1 MAVLIKFMPSLC
13 EMTPFK
19 GGQLLIANLNCDEL
33 CVITLPVL
41 MRETLRKNTAIIQD
55 WSNFTSFNEISAVVD
70 PTFQKTLSVM
80 KNSLAN

>member
-55 WSNFTSFNEISAVVD
+55 
-70 PTFQKTLSVM
+70 
-80 KNSLAN
+80 